1 MNQKCPNCNSEN
13 TGILH
18 DSDNLNSPVLFYCN
32 NCDMEISEFCPFC
45 TKTEDGRNGK
55 VKLTKPQNIEY
66 DWGIVF
72 NIQLCLKCKWH
83 TGLDKIKNHIKDRDH
98 KNG

>member
-1 MNQKCPNCNSEN
+1 MNQKCPSCNSEN

-45 TKTEDGRNGK
+45 NKTIENKPGK
-55 VKLTKPQNIEY
+55 VRLTRSPYSIL
-66 DWGIVF
+66 F
-72 NIQLCLKCKWH
+72 LF
-83 TGLDKIKNHIKDRDH
+83 DH
-98 KNG
+98 KISNTNGE